1 MPKEVKIIES
11 ASENGAGKR
20 GASLGPAA
28 IFLEARQQNL
38 DIFDNRGWVI
48 SQDFNDEFYPEHHTP
63 YARNIQSIL
72 KAFRQSGE
80 TIEAVLRD
88 DYFPLIFSGDHSNA
102 IGTISGVKNFYNTDR
117 LGVIWVDAHLDLHS
131 PYTTPSGNM
140 HGMALNPLL
149 NKDNLE
155 NARNQP
161 AQLTEDLWNELK
173 TLGSHKICPKI
184 SPADIVY
191 IGIRDFE
198 KEEWSL
204 IEKYGI
210 RVYTPEEVNKKGV
223 NKVLDEVLAYL
234 SGCEHIYTSFDVDSM
249 DTSISRGTGTPVDGG
264 LTMEQADAIFKT
276 LFHHE
281 KVRAFEIT
289 EVNPLLDCNNEMART
304 VVNLLKGVL

>member
-1 MPKEVKIIES
+1 MPKEVKIIEA

-28 IFLEARQQNL
+28 IFLEAREKQL
-38 DIFDNRGWVI
+38 DIFDSRGWII
-48 SQDFNDEFYPEHHTP
+48 SQDYNDEFYPEHHTP
-63 YARNIQSIL
+63 YARNIQSIV
-72 KAFRQSGE
+72 KAFSHSCQIVE
-80 TIEAVLRD
+80 DVLRD

-102 IGTISGVKNFYNTDR
+102 IGTISGTRNYFNTDR

-155 NARNQP
+155 NRRNKP
-161 AQLTEDLWNELK
+161 AQMTEDLWNELK
-173 TLGSHKICPKI
+173 KLGSHGICPKI
-184 SPADIVY
+184 SPEDVVF
-191 IGIRDFE
+191 IGIRDYE

-204 IEKYGI
+204 IEKYGMKVI
-210 RVYTPEEVNKKGV
+210 TPEEVRK
-223 NKVLDEVLAYL
+223 
-234 SGCEHIYTSFDVDSM
+234 SGIDHCLQQALQHLNPCDNIYTSFDVDSM

-264 LTMEQADAIFKT
+264 LSFSDAREIFRT

-281 KVRAFEIT
+281 KVCAFEIT
-289 EVNPLLDCNNEMART
+289 EVNPLLDNQNMMART
-304 VVNLLKGVL
+304 VVELLKEVL